1 MSPEEG
7 SDAEAA
13 RARRIRARV
22 FVATILAGAVAAG
35 IVVRPPEVPSLIS
48 LLFFFVIIAVTEALP
63 IKLPRARGTV
73 SVGFAMCYSA
83 VLLFGP
89 FWGGLL
95 TALGSLRQAELSGKV
110 EVSETLFNRGQLF
123 LAAVGGGLVFQSISG
138 GSLEGGQWLLIAATM
153 TGGITYF
160 GINVTAVVIYFSLK
174 MGADPRSLVLND
186 IRWSIP
192 SYMGLMP
199 IAYLNVAVYGAV
211 GKLGVI
217 FFLLPLLVGR
227 YAFQMYSQL
236 RDVFVSTISA
246 LAAALEARDPHT
258 SGHAERVSYY
268 AVRIA
273 KALQMPEDRV
283 ELLQY
288 IAILHDI
295 GKLGIEDQLLRK
307 PGKFDASEMKIM
319 QSHSQ
324 IGANI
329 LSKIKALRE
338 GASWVL
344 HHHERYDGDGYPKGL
359 KGEQI
364 PLEARILAV
373 ADAFDAMLSERP
385 YKNPM
390 TPAEVRRELLRCRGT
405 QFDPDVTDVLVDLMD
420 NTDLVQPH
428 LHRSAHAEESTG
440 DEARGG
446 SAT

>member
-1 MSPEEG
+1 MSTDDAG
-7 SDAEAA
+7 DAEAIRRRRV
-13 RARRIRARV
+13 RAHLFA
-22 FVATILAGAVAAG
+22 AAILAGAVATG
-35 IVVRPPEVPSLIS
+35 IVLWPTAVPNPIS

-63 IKLPRARGTV
+63 IRLPRARGTV

-83 VLLFGP
+83 VILFGP

-95 TALGSLRQAELSGKV
+95 TAIGSLRKAEVTGRV
-110 EVSETLFNRGQLF
+110 EVLETLFNRGQLF
-123 LAAVGGGLVFQSISG
+123 LAGVSGGLVFHSISG
-138 GSLEGGQWLLIAATM
+138 GSLEAGQGVLIGATM
-153 TGGITYF
+153 AGGIAYF
-160 GINVTAVVIYFSLK
+160 VANVTAVVIYFSLK
-174 MGADPRSLVLND
+174 MGADPRALVLND

-236 RDVFVSTISA
+236 REVFVSTISA

-273 KALQMPEDRV
+273 KGMQLPDDRV

-307 PGKFDASEMKIM
+307 PGKFDAAEMKIM

-344 HHHERYDGDGYPKGL
+344 HHHERYDGAGYPDGL
-359 KGEQI
+359 QGEDI

-385 YKNPM
+385 YKDPM
-390 TPAEVRRELLRCRGT
+390 TPGEVRRELIRCRGT
-405 QFDPDVTDVLVDLMD
+405 QFDPQVTDVLVDLMD
-420 NTDLVQPH
+420 NTDLVQPQI
-428 LHRSAHAEESTG
+428 HRAGSEESVEE
-440 DEARGG
+440 EARGG
-446 SAT
+446 RAT